1 MLVFGVDSE
10 VKHICVST
18 DTYSGIMKRGYASA
32 STGEDGATA
41 AGNTSATAAGNT
53 SAAAAARV
61 KSNPSDCP
69 SLSAANGT
77 GFNLLN
83 FIFRSILAHH
93 LGLPLTALF
102 YRQILPP
109 TLTYPVTAYPETIFG
124 ETKGDK
130 ILSAS
135 YGAYETSK
143 TTKKPCTN
151 RYCEATIPACAHATA
166 ARRST

>member
-1 MLVFGVDSE
+1 
-10 VKHICVST
+10 
-18 DTYSGIMKRGYASA
+18 MKRGYTSGA
-32 STGEDGATA
+32 STEEDGAA
-41 AGNTSATAAGNT
+41 ASGNTSATAAV
-53 SAAAAARV
+53 RER
-61 KSNPSDCP
+61 SNPSDCP
-69 SLSAANGT
+69 SRSAIKEGSY
-77 GFNLLN
+77 L
-83 FIFRSILAHH
+83 FRSILAHH